1 MENQVDHNAV
11 LRVGLDLVVMGGE
24 GRRDTTIHHTME
36 KRARIRIQRNVA
48 SASLA
53 HSTLGGGRGLPHH
66 TPYCQALTTR
76 CQLQC
81 KHPSVGRV

>member
-36 KRARIRIQRNVA
+36 KRARIRMMLTVA
-48 SASLA
+48 GWSAA
-53 HSTLGGGRGLPHH
+53 IAKYRG
-66 TPYCQALTTR
+66 
-76 CQLQC
+76 
-81 KHPSVGRV
+81 